1 MNIVEKEAIKFID
14 DLYNAGDHNRIE
26 DLKSRIDSKL
36 YYFNRDRDKLDFL
49 KILRASSIDEQEKH
63 EETCDQTNC
72 GFSIARKYGI
82 FLIVQEIDSINNYY
96 DFEPKPKDKF
106 SSDEETLL
114 HVKLNEIL
122 NKLDKQGYGQEIL
135 FEEIES
141 LKNHFNLGK
150 RNWFQLLK
158 GKLIDLTIEKVLE
171 ESIVKEIYNGISD
184 GFNEVSKLLQ

>member
-1 MNIVEKEAIKFID
+1 MNIVEKEAIEFID
-14 DLYNAGDHNRIE
+14 DLYNAGDHNRME
-26 DLKSRIDSKL
+26 DLKSRIDNKL

-49 KILRASSIDEQEKH
+49 KILRSGSIEEQKNH
-63 EETCDQTNC
+63 EETCRETNC
-72 GFSIARKYGI
+72 GFSRAREYGV
-82 FLIVQEIDSINNYY
+82 FLIDQEIDSINEYY
-96 DFEPKPKDKF
+96 NFEPKPKDKF
-106 SSDEETLL
+106 SSDEESLL
-114 HVKLNEIL
+114 HVKLNDIL
-122 NKLDKQGYGQEIL
+122 DRLEKQGYGQEVL

-171 ESIVKEIYNGISD
+171 ETVVKEIYNGISE